1 MVKPAK
7 VGAHNQ
13 TGALLMRLALSLTLL
28 LTTASPIWAEMPAP
42 EGHVLLTLGGAVTET
57 NLPPRGENGG
67 GLHGFLEVQ
76 HNGAA
81 GFDAAML
88 NMLDQVEITIPYG
101 PEGNQRDIR
110 FSGPYLSVVM
120 ELVGAK
126 GKTAKPMAMDGY
138 QSEIPWDSIA
148 AHQPIVAT
156 HADGSP
162 MGIGGYGPTM
172 IVFPPTDDPELAQEQ
187 SGQQVWALAYIGVE

>member
-1 MVKPAK
+1 
-7 VGAHNQ
+7 
-13 TGALLMRLALSLTLL
+13 MRLALPLAFV
-28 LTTASPIWAEMPAP
+28 LTTSLPAWAEMPEP
-42 EGHVLLTLGGAVTET
+42 QGHVLLTLGGAVTET
-57 NLPPRGENGG
+57 NLPARDEGDG
-67 GLHGFLEVQ
+67 GLLGYLEVQ
-76 HNGAA
+76 HSGAA

-88 NMLDQVEITIPYG
+88 DRLEQVEITIPYG
-101 PEGNQRDIR
+101 PEGNQRDIA
-110 FSGPYLSVVM
+110 FSGPRLSDLM
-120 ELVGAK
+120 IMAGAE

-138 QSEIPWDSIA
+138 QSEIPWNSIA

-172 IVFPPTDDPELAQEQ
+172 IVFPPADDPELAQEQ